1 MSVVEPVAP
10 PVAPRLSLHI
20 VTLFPSMFASW
31 LCHGVVSRAL
41 ERDVAAV
48 HLTDLRA
55 FGVGRH
61 RVADDCPFGGGA
73 GMVMKPEP
81 IFAAVESLS
90 LEPTT
95 PVVLMSPR
103 GDRFD
108 QRVAEQFAACSE
120 LVLLAGHYEGVDDR
134 VRQHLVS
141 AELSVGD
148 YVLSN
153 GELAAMVVADAVI
166 RLLPGAIASES
177 TVEESFSAGLLEYPQ
192 YTRPATFRGW
202 TVPEVLL
209 SGNHASIAQWRRDQS
224 LHATWLRRPELVQL
238 QDLTGRERELI
249 RCWSQERDQP
259 A

>member
-1 MSVVEPVAP
+1 MSASEPVAP
-10 PVAPRLSLHI
+10 AVAPRLSIHI
-20 VTLFPSMFASW
+20 VTLFPPMFASW
-31 LCHGVVSRAL
+31 LCHGVVFRAL
-41 ERDVAAV
+41 ERNVAAV
-48 HLTDLRA
+48 HLTDLRS
-55 FGVGRH
+55 FGVGKH
-61 RVADDCPFGGGA
+61 RVADDYAFGGGA

-90 LEPTT
+90 LQSST
-95 PVVLMSPR
+95 PVVLLSPR

-108 QRVAEQFAACSE
+108 QRRAEQLAALPE

-166 RLLPGAIASES
+166 RLLPGAIAAES

-202 TVPEVLL
+202 SVPEVLL

-224 LHATWLRRPELVQL
+224 LHATWLRRPELVEL
-238 QDLTGRERELI
+238 QDLTGRERDLI
-249 RCWSQERDQP
+249 HDWSQETDQHK
-259 A
+259 